1 MPVAAP
7 HFLRLLLA
15 AAGLALACWQPARG
29 QAAADPAESV
39 VRTHVPSAMDAELFY
54 QVLIGEME
62 LRQGQ
67 AGVAYEV
74 MLDAAQKTRDEALF
88 RRAVEIALQ
97 ARAGDQALA
106 ATQAWRMAV
115 PASAEA
121 HRLTAQVLVGLNRSA
136 EALDPLR
143 GFLAA
148 TPAAERPAAIGLLPR
163 LFGRAGDRK
172 TLASVVEQ
180 VLQPYAAQ
188 DATRVPVLLTN
199 ARMRWLAQEP
209 QRALELAREAAR
221 LEPAA
226 EGPVLLAL
234 EMLPGEPGAEALVRS
249 YLDRKPDAAAV
260 RLAYVRALFTSQRY
274 AEAVSQLEQATQAD
288 PKAAPMWLTLGALRL
303 ELKQPREAERAL
315 LRYVELASASAGAP
329 AEGGTQA
336 EPASEEGGGAAAA
349 TAEGLRQ
356 ASAEGLTQAYLLLA
370 QAAEAQRNYRQAE
383 QWLAKIDNAESAL
396 SVQLR
401 RATLLAKQG
410 KVKEAREL
418 LRRTP
423 ERTPQD
429 ARAKLMAESQ
439 LMRELKLW
447 AEAHAVLS
455 EANRRYPDDADL
467 LYEQAMMSEKLGRLE
482 EMERLLRRVI
492 QIKPDHF
499 HAYNALGYTLA
510 DRNERLEEAR
520 TLVLKALELAPN
532 EPFIIDSLGWV
543 EYRLGRREEA
553 LKHLQRAFEARPD
566 AEIAAHLGEV
576 LWMLGRREE
585 ARRVW
590 REGRERDA
598 TNEVLR
604 ETLSRLKVD
613 L

>member
-1 MPVAAP
+1 MPVAARSS
-7 HFLRLLLA
+7 LRLWLA
-15 AAGLALACWQPARG
+15 AAGLAFVVWQPVRAQTAPR
-29 QAAADPAESV
+29 AADPADSV
-39 VRTHVPSAMDAELFY
+39 VRTAVPSAMDAALFY
-54 QVLIGEME
+54 QVLIGELE
-62 LRQGQ
+62 LRHGQ

-74 MLDAAQKTRDEALF
+74 LLDAAQKTRDEALF
-88 RRAVEIALQ
+88 RRTVEIALQ

-106 ATQAWRMAV
+106 AAQAWRMAV

-148 TPAAERPAAIGLLPR
+148 TAAAERPAAIALLPR

-172 TLASVVEQ
+172 TLAGVVEQ
-180 VLQPYAAQ
+180 ALQPYAQ
-188 DATRVPVLLTN
+188 QPATRVPALVAN

-209 QRALELAREAAR
+209 ERALELARAAVEA
-221 LEPAA
+221 EPAA
-226 EGPVLLAL
+226 EGPALLAL
-234 EMLPGEPGAEALVRS
+234 EMLPGEPRAEPLVRG
-249 YLDRKPDAAAV
+249 YLERKPEAAAV
-260 RLAYVRALFTSQRY
+260 RLAYVRALVNAQRY
-274 AEAVSQLEQATQAD
+274 GDAVAQLERATQAD
-288 PKAAPMWLTLGALRL
+288 PTAAPMWLSLGALRL
-303 ELKQPREAERAL
+303 ELKQPREAQRAL
-315 LRYVELASASAGAP
+315 LRYVELASTAP
-329 AEGGTQA
+329 AE
-336 EPASEEGGGAAAA
+336 AAAA
-349 TAEGLRQ
+349 GDEEGAVPEGSTPPR
-356 ASAEGLTQAYLLLA
+356 AGAAEGLTQAYLLLA
-370 QAAEAQRNYRQAE
+370 QAAEEQRKFREAE
-383 QWLAKIDNAESAL
+383 QWLAKIDNADSAL

-410 KVKEAREL
+410 RLREAREL

-423 ERTPQD
+423 ERAPQD

-439 LMRELKLW
+439 LLRELKLW
-447 AEAHAVLS
+447 AEAHAVLA
-455 EANRRYPDDADL
+455 EANRRFADDPDL
-467 LYEQAMMSEKLGRLE
+467 LYEQAMMSEKLDRID

-492 QIKPDHF
+492 EIKPDHF
-499 HAYNALGYTLA
+499 HAYNALGYTFA
-510 DRNERLEEAR
+510 DRNVRLEEAR

-553 LKHLQRAFEARPD
+553 LKHLLRAFEARPD

-576 LWMLGRREE
+576 LWVLGRRDE

-598 TNEVLR
+598 ANEVLR
-604 ETLSRLKVD
+604 ETLLRLKVD

>member
-7 HFLRLLLA
+7 HSLRLLLA
-15 AAGLALACWQPARG
+15 AAGLALACGQPARG

-39 VRTHVPSAMDAELFY
+39 VRAHVPSAMDAELFY

-209 QRALELAREAAR
+209 QRALELAQEAAR

-234 EMLPGEPGAEALVRS
+234 EMLPGEPRAEALVRS
-249 YLDRKPDAAAV
+249 YL
-260 RLAYVRALFTSQRY
+260 
-274 AEAVSQLEQATQAD
+274 
-288 PKAAPMWLTLGALRL
+288 
-303 ELKQPREAERAL
+303 
-315 LRYVELASASAGAP
+315 
-329 AEGGTQA
+329 
-336 EPASEEGGGAAAA
+336 
-349 TAEGLRQ
+349 
-356 ASAEGLTQAYLLLA
+356 
-370 QAAEAQRNYRQAE
+370 
-383 QWLAKIDNAESAL
+383 
-396 SVQLR
+396 
-401 RATLLAKQG
+401 
-410 KVKEAREL
+410 
-418 LRRTP
+418 
-423 ERTPQD
+423 
-429 ARAKLMAESQ
+429 
-439 LMRELKLW
+439 
-447 AEAHAVLS
+447 
-455 EANRRYPDDADL
+455 
-467 LYEQAMMSEKLGRLE
+467 
-482 EMERLLRRVI
+482 
-492 QIKPDHF
+492 
-499 HAYNALGYTLA
+499 
-510 DRNERLEEAR
+510 
-520 TLVLKALELAPN
+520 
-532 EPFIIDSLGWV
+532 SLI
-543 EYRLGRREEA
+543 
-553 LKHLQRAFEARPD
+553 H
-566 AEIAAHLGEV
+566 I
-576 LWMLGRREE
+576 
-585 ARRVW
+585 
-590 REGRERDA
+590 
-598 TNEVLR
+598 
-604 ETLSRLKVD
+604 
-613 L
+613 